1 MAVGAGKMMM
11 HLFKVE
17 VAIMMLQGICLKVEF
32 VEFVIQI
39 LKKAAKLASE
49 AEARRREAW
58 AAGDIYLNCKSPAIC
73 NHPKIVRSC
82 RPAPVVFSPSLWRGF
97 PR

>member
-1 MAVGAGKMMM
+1 VAVGAGKMMM

-39 LKKAAKLASE
+39 LKNAAKLPRCA
-49 AEARRREAW
+49 
-58 AAGDIYLNCKSPAIC
+58 PAQAYG
-73 NHPKIVRSC
+73 S
-82 RPAPVVFSPSLWRGF
+82 F
-97 PR
+97 